1 MTGSFFF
8 NPDIIPILNGEFT
21 AIFKGDNAA
30 KDVISWNLHRR
41 HLNESQRAM
50 VAAKLANLPAHRPS
64 YKSANL
70 PTSSSKDLLC
80 PACEYPYFPSN
91 EICHVCGYDLVK
103 DYIGEK
109 ESRISQQEAAQMLNV
124 SERSL
129 RTAKKVEQNAIPE
142 IIEKVDIKN
151 LSKPDIHCF
160 VTNPMRWPLT
170 SENIYLVNSI

>member
-1 MTGSFFF
+1 
-8 NPDIIPILNGEFT
+8 
-21 AIFKGDNAA
+21 
-30 KDVISWNLHRR
+30 
-41 HLNESQRAM
+41 M

-103 DYIGEK
+103 DYIGGK

-129 RTAKKVEQNAIPE
+129 RTAKKVEQSAIPE

-151 LSKPDIHCF
+151 LSK
-160 VTNPMRWPLT
+160 
-170 SENIYLVNSI
+170 LVIQNLIKP

>member
-1 MTGSFFF
+1 LTGSFFF
-8 NPDIIPILNGEFT
+8 NPDITPILNGEFT

-50 VAAKLANLPAHRPS
+50 VAAKLANINHGGDR
-64 YKSANL
+64 KSLDYQAANL
-70 PTSSSKDLLC
+70 PD
-80 PACEYPYFPSN
+80 
-91 EICHVCGYDLVK
+91 V
-103 DYIGEK
+103 
-109 ESRISQQEAAQMLNV
+109 SQQEAAQMLNV

-151 LSKPDIHCF
+151 LSK
-160 VTNPMRWPLT
+160 
-170 SENIYLVNSI
+170 LVIQNLIKP